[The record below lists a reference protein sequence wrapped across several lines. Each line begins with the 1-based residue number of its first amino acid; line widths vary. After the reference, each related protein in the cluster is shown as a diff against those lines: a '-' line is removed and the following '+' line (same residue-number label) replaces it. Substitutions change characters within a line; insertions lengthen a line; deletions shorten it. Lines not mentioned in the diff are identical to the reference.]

1 MPETDTLTFFEV
13 IFDTG
18 LSWKPN
24 LENIETKAIQRFAV
38 IKKKKTGE
46 MSWGVNGPKRVKGQE
61 FKTCASFTTMLL
73 YPQRVKGQEFKT
85 CASRYKA
92 F

>member
-38 IKKKKTGE
+38 IKKKKLVKCPGE
-46 MSWGVNGPKRVKGQE
+46 SMVPKELKDE